1 MDFDQQLQT
10 EHLLLEDRVCT
21 VCNIKKGLLADFYR
35 CRRDPSLTSSY
46 SYECKQCTLERV
58 RKKYKVGECVICGA
72 SDVKLIKD
80 LCRSCDKG
88 LKKFNHSID
97 NLKRAMVY
105 LERE

>member
-1 MDFDQQLQT
+1 MEFDDKQLKLG
-10 EHLLLEDRVCT
+10 HLLLVDRKCRVCGEEK
-21 VCNIKKGLLADFYR
+21 NLIDGFYR
-35 CRRDPSLTSSY
+35 TRKSRGAVASSY

-88 LKKFNHSID
+88 LK
-97 NLKRAMVY
+97 NLTIA
-105 LERE
+105 LTI